1 MMSSVLERRTTL
13 PHRFH
18 FEGTVL
24 RTLDLTGVNLSSAN
38 LKRADARDAILA
50 RVNFAQADMA
60 GMDLRGA
67 DLTGA
72 RNLTVEQLRQAVV
85 DEKTRL
91 PDYID
96 RTRLSPAAG
105 HSGPAPTPSFE

>member
-1 MMSSVLERRTTL
+1 MSSVLERRTVL

-24 RTLDLTGVNLSSAN
+24 RTLDLTGVNLASAN
-38 LKRADARDAILA
+38 LKRADARDAILV
-50 RVNFAQADMA
+50 RVNFAGADMA

-72 RNLTVEQLRQAVV
+72 RNLTVEQLRGAVV
-85 DEKTRL
+85 DERTRL
-91 PDYID
+91 PAYID
-96 RTRLSPAAG
+96 RTQLAVPAG
-105 HSGPAPTPSFE
+105 FSEPSIV

>member
-1 MMSSVLERRTTL
+1 MSSVLERRTSL

-24 RTLDLTGVNLSSAN
+24 RTLDLTGVNLSYAN
-38 LKRADARDAILA
+38 LKRADARDAILVRA
-50 RVNFAQADMA
+50 NFADADMA

-72 RNLTVEQLRQAVV
+72 RNLTVEQLLGAIF
-85 DEKTRL
+85 DESTRL
-91 PDYID
+91 PAYID
-96 RTRLSPAAG
+96 RARLSVRVG
-105 HSGPAPTPSFE
+105 ISEPSII

>member
-1 MMSSVLERRTTL
+1 MSSVLERRTVL

-50 RVNFAQADMA
+50 RVNFAGADMA

-72 RNLTVEQLRQAVV
+72 RNLTVEQLRGAVL
-85 DEKTRL
+85 DERTQL
-91 PDYID
+91 PAYID
-96 RTRLSPAAG
+96 RARLAATAG
-105 HSGPAPTPSFE
+105 LSDPSIV

>member
-1 MMSSVLERRTTL
+1 MMSSVLERRTML
-13 PHRFH
+13 PHKFH

-50 RVNFAQADMA
+50 RVNFDGADMT

-67 DLTGA
+67 DLTDA
-72 RNLTVEQLRQAVV
+72 RNLTVEQLRSAVV
-85 DEKTRL
+85 DERTRL
-91 PDYID
+91 PAYID
-96 RTRLSPAAG
+96 RTRLSVPAG
-105 HSGPAPTPSFE
+105 LSEPSSPSII